1 MAGAGDGALE
11 RVRRLHGR
19 INNGG
24 VMGLPW
30 SRTVEGHEVV
40 FGTNHLGHFAL
51 AGRILPA
58 LLAVPG
64 SRVVTV
70 SSMSNHIGR
79 IPWDDVHGVRRYGK
93 TGAYEQ
99 SKLAKLLFAL
109 ELQRHLHRAG
119 ATTS

>member
-70 SSMSNHIGR
+70 SSMSHHIGR
-79 IPWDDVHGVRRYGK
+79 IPWDDVHGEIGRASCRERVC
-93 TGAYEQ
+93 Q
-99 SKLAKLLFAL
+99 SV
-109 ELQRHLHRAG
+109 
-119 ATTS
+119 